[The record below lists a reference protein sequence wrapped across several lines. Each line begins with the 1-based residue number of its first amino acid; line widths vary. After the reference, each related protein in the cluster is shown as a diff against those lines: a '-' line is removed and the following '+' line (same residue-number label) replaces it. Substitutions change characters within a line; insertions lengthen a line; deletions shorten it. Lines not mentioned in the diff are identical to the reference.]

1 MHVSWYKKLE
11 RMQAA
16 VALCSFLVC
25 LFVCFLATGHLSQF
39 VIPFPPSLHLSHSFG
54 KPMVYSHMNLSH
66 TLQGEVLSQ
75 LQCML
80 ELCFDPAHC
89 LVSAAVTICTGSY
102 QSCVLYALPFAARIY
117 SMHCLLQL
125 FCALTLPSPHKCF
138 ASALFTLCP
147 SFIPVAVIKY

>member
-80 ELCFDPAHC
+80 ELSMLP
-89 LVSAAVTICTGSY
+89 TGLCALT
-102 QSCVLYALPFAARIY
+102 QPTALFLLQLLYALAATNLVY
-117 SMHCLLQL
+117 YMHCHLQL
-125 FCALTLPSPHKCF
+125 VY
-138 ASALFTLCP
+138 TLCTACC
-147 SFIPVAVIKY
+147 SSSVL